1 MEDRN
6 TPPLKAGDTV
16 YLYNDSTGYF
26 KKQGIKSD
34 DILTVE
40 DVEWSDIEN
49 LWMCDVYNS
58 KERKTVFGIYCYRFK
73 SSRVSNEERI
83 AERRKQLENG

>member
-1 MEDRN
+1 MEFKHS
-6 TPPLKAGDTV
+6 PPLKVGDTV

-40 DVEWSDIEN
+40 DVKWSDIDD
-49 LWMCDVYNS
+49 LWMCDVL
-58 KERKTVFGIYCYRFK
+58 KERKTYFGIYCYRFK